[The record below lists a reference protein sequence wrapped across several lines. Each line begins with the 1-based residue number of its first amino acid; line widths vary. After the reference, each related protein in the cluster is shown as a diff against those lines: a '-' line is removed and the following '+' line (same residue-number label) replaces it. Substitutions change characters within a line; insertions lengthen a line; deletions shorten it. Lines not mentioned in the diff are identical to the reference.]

1 MVQTDKGKIL
11 LVDDMMMHLEAAKIY
26 LEKSGY
32 EVFLALDTESAW
44 TLINEEKPDVVLLD
58 VILRG
63 ELGLDLLS
71 RIRDH
76 YPDMPVV
83 IMTAFGNEEI
93 AAAALRLGATDY
105 IRKPVRYSYLYEV
118 VDKAMETKR
127 EMERE
132 ESAVRT
138 LQHAYEEL
146 QVSAESI
153 LYCLSTGVVAVDKN
167 LRVWM
172 INEKAEQFLGLNGR
186 EVMGRSWTEVLLPAK
201 DVGFLQKTLESGRGF
216 RLNEVEIPGNHGPK
230 VFHVNTN
237 LIHDRQSKIIGAVAV
252 FDEVP
257 AEPGPTSLGGNG
269 IGRHDDGDS

>member
-11 LVDDMMMHLEAAKIY
+11 LVDDMMTHLEAAKIY
-26 LEKSGY
+26 LERSGY

-44 TLINEEKPDVVLLD
+44 TLINEEKPDVVFLD

-153 LYCLSTGVVAVDKN
+153 LRCLSAGVVAVDKN

-186 EVMGRSWTEVLLPAK
+186 EVIGRSWTEVLPPAK

-216 RLNEVEIPGNHGPK
+216 RLNEFEIPGNHGPK

-257 AEPGPTSLGGNG
+257 AEPGSTSLGGNG